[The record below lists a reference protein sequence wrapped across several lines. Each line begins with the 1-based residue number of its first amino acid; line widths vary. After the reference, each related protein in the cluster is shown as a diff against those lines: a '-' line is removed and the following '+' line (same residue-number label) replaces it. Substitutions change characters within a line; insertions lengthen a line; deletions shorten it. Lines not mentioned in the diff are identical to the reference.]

1 MNARAGTR
9 LDARRDAGV
18 TLVELIISVVLLG
31 LVGTV
36 VGGALYMGIKTTNNN
51 STRLDQSMTE
61 MAVTRSLTGD
71 IYSAEGPVL
80 VNSTDATCGT
90 ATLKF
95 LSRSD
100 ATKATRDVVVA
111 WSLSGTNLTRKVCT
125 GGTQTSSNVVATNIS
140 AFTPGTC
147 AASCTAA
154 KISVTFT
161 AAGKGDV
168 TAESW
173 TLNITRR
180 GATS

>member
-1 MNARAGTR
+1 MNAHHAEP
-9 LDARRDAGV
+9 ARRDRGV
-18 TLVELIISVVLLG
+18 TLVELIVAVMLLG

-51 STRLDQSMTE
+51 STRLDQSMTA
-61 MAVTRSLTGD
+61 MAVNRYLTGD

-80 VNSTDATCGT
+80 VSSSDATCGT
-90 ATLKF
+90 AALKF

-111 WSLSGTNLTRKVCT
+111 WSLSGTSLTRKVCK
-125 GGTQTSSNVVATNIS
+125 GGTQVSSNVVASNIS

-147 AASCTAA
+147 ATSCTAA

-161 AAGKGDV
+161 AAAKGDV
-168 TAESW
+168 AAETW

-180 GATS
+180 GVTS